1 MWSGRCLWR
10 EPRYKYGFHDQ
21 QTVLTQQM
29 GAIFKYGGSILSGEG
44 IEFTKGHDDA
54 VKFFVASVVA
64 DILKNILRLWS
75 TVRALSPSVLYGG
88 GRKVRADAVMFPF
101 SQGLRVQT
109 RAATHIQYPEGW
121 DK

>member
-1 MWSGRCLWR
+1 
-10 EPRYKYGFHDQ
+10 
-21 QTVLTQQM
+21 M

-75 TVRALSPSVLYGG
+75 TVRALSPSVLYGC

-109 RAATHIQYPEGW
+109 RAATHISIQKAGTNERTASGCPNRVSGSG
-121 DK
+121 DFRAACG